1 MQTTAGI
8 GTRTGALEVGATG
21 AAWTGATGATAT
33 GVVTGTVDVGRVVV
47 VVVVEATAVVVA
59 DAVDEDSP
67 EPQPARLAA
76 ARTTPAHPTIEEN
89 NGRRAFRARLTVCEL
104 AAAG

>member
-21 AAWTGATGATAT
+21 AACGGATGATAT
-33 GVVTGTVDVGRVVV
+33 AVVTGTVAVGRM
-47 VVVVEATAVVVA
+47 VVVVEATVVVVA
-59 DAVDEDSP
+59 EAVDEDSP
-67 EPQPARLAA
+67 EPQPARLAV

-89 NGRRAFRARLTVCEL
+89 NGRRALRARLTVCEL